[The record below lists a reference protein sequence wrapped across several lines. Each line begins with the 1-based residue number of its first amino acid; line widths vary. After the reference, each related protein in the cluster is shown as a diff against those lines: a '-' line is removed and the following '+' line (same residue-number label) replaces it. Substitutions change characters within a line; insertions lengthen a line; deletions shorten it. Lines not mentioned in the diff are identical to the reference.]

1 MTAIPA
7 RRRRRLIAAMVTSAL
22 SAVCLPGGLVVG
34 ANMLLNDSGGQNVA
48 SEDAIAIPVTPVHLV
63 TIVDDS
69 NVVASAALLALAPG
83 GEGGTIVSFPVGAR
97 ADTPADAPPRR
108 IADSFA
114 TGGLEAFR
122 TDVED
127 LLNITVDSASVHTAG
142 ELAVVLAGVG
152 PRSITLTQP
161 VIDTGADGSETV
173 VLEPQVTQVS
183 PEQLAAGLAAVRT
196 GFDEV
201 TRFEAHKALWGAVGA
216 AGVAPTAPST
226 TIETD
231 GQDAGTTPGD
241 GDAAP
246 PTGVEGYIESL
257 LRGRIDVWQIAG
269 TRLTDTQRNPS
280 GADMYGL
287 DGGEVLM
294 VTASVAPSAM
304 RLVSDR
310 LAVMLDVPFDNS
322 IYAREAVTRLAY
334 AGANV
339 VLVRRVPGAPA
350 ERTVAH
356 VIDSLAAAEVAT
368 YAGLIGPV
376 ETIETLERID
386 GVTVR
391 IVLGNDFAA
400 FLGGDGAT
408 TTTVSK

>member
-7 RRRRRLIAAMVTSAL
+7 RRKRRLVAAVVTSAL

-63 TIVDDS
+63 AVVNES

-83 GEGGTIVSFPVGAR
+83 GGGGTIVSFPVGAR

-108 IADSFA
+108 IADSYT

-142 ELAVVLAGVG
+142 ELAVLLDGVG
-152 PRSITLTQP
+152 TRPITLDQP
-161 VIDTGADGSETV
+161 VVTTGVDGTETV
-173 VLEPQVTQVS
+173 VLEAQVAQVS
-183 PEQLAAGLAAVRT
+183 PAQMAAALAAVRA
-196 GFDEV
+196 GFDEF
-201 TRFEAHKALWGAVGA
+201 TRFGAHKALWTALGS
-216 AGVAPTAPST
+216 AGVDSASPST
-226 TIETD
+226 TVAPN
-231 GQDAGTTPGD
+231 GQDAGTTPGN
-241 GDAAP
+241 GGATAP
-246 PTGVEGYIESL
+246 PGVEGYIESM
-257 LRGRIDVWQIAG
+257 LRGRIDVWQITG
-269 TRLTDTQRNPS
+269 TRLTDTQRNPA
-280 GADMYGL
+280 GVDMYGL

-294 VTASVAPSAM
+294 VVASVAPSAM

-310 LAVMLDVPFDNS
+310 LSVMLDVPFDNS
-322 IYAREAVTRLAY
+322 IYAREAVTRIAY

-356 VIDSLAAAEVAT
+356 VVDSLAAAEVAT
-368 YAGLIGPV
+368 YSGLIGPI

-408 TTTVSK
+408 TTTVVK